1 VSPSWRDRIEVF
13 LAPDRVDLTRIP
25 RGLTPRPGLVHSQ
38 PCAAGQDADWRPAVD
53 ALGRAL
59 EALAWKNADAF
70 VTLSNHFVRLAL
82 VPRSAEA
89 ARRDERIA
97 LARHHLR
104 LVYGDRADVWDVALG
119 EHGAG
124 DAVAAAVDP
133 ELVAAVRDACSAAR
147 VRLAATTPF
156 LAEAFNS
163 ARPYL
168 PSGAAWLAVGEPGRI
183 CVACLDGARWVAL
196 RSQRSQGELAAS
208 LPLALEQCRLA
219 EGIEE
224 DAAEVCVVTREALPA
239 GLAPAGRWRFRTIP
253 APAPAQRRATA

>member
-1 VSPSWRDRIEVF
+1 VIAQERR
-13 LAPDRVDLTRIP
+13 
-25 RGLTPRPGLVHSQ
+25 H
-38 PCAAGQDADWRPAVD
+38 
-53 ALGRAL
+53 LGRG
-59 EALAWKNADAF
+59 
-70 VTLSNHFVRLAL
+70 
-82 VPRSAEA
+82 
-89 ARRDERIA
+89 
-97 LARHHLR
+97 HL
-104 LVYGDRADVWDVALG
+104 
-119 EHGAG
+119 EHGRAQAPLQVPLRDLGQRDVVRAVLGALDEPGAG
-124 DAVAAAVDP
+124 EAVAVAVDP
-133 ELVAAVRDACSAAR
+133 ELVAAVRDAFSAAR
-147 VRLAATTPF
+147 IRLAAMTPF

-168 PSGAAWLAVGEPGRI
+168 PAGAAWLAVGEPGRI